1 MEEPRRIGI
10 PSIQMPRLSLFFLFF
25 LLSCSP
31 SEDSPQFTAAQFLAQ
46 LPASI
51 FDNTTQGMSEP
62 AKQQLLEQGK
72 ADGWEISQ
80 QTNRSIVVSQTDS
93 GQSTVQLIV
102 YAAPPDQLIAVHTQN
117 GQNTTLDFWRYT
129 AASQQLVQVGLSPSF
144 FPQITGN
151 DFLAAEEKLP
161 DACRATIIYTMNE
174 DGTISVEPYTWMES
188 VFEER
193 TIVYTI
199 QLIWDG
205 KKFQIRKSSI
215 EG

>member
-1 MEEPRRIGI
+1 M
-10 PSIQMPRLSLFFLFF
+10 SRLSLFVLFL
-25 LLSCSP
+25 LLSCIP

-51 FDNTTQGMSEP
+51 FDNTAEGMSEP
-62 AKQQLLEQGK
+62 DKQQLLKEGE
-72 ADGWEISQ
+72 AGIWEITQ
-80 QTNRSIVVSQTDS
+80 QTDTNLVVSDTDS
-93 GQSTVQLIV
+93 DQSTVQLMV

-117 GQNTTLDFWRYT
+117 GQNTDLDFWRYT
-129 AASQQLVQVGLSPSF
+129 AVSQQLTQVGLSPSF

-161 DACRATIIYTMNE
+161 DAYQATLIYTMNR

-193 TIVYTI
+193 PLRYTI
-199 QLIWDG
+199 RLTWDG
-205 KKFQIRKSSI
+205 KKFQINKSPI
-215 EG
+215 EE